1 MIAEITISEVTT
13 IIGVIVGGI
22 VSIIGA
28 LVAAFVAIRSSQREA
43 EKERKKDQEING
55 KKLDVIHE
63 LTNSNLTKV
72 TEDLAALR
80 KLVERNA
87 ESGIVTTP
95 TTTPPA
101 V

>member
-1 MIAEITISEVTT
+1 MIAEITISDVTT
-13 IIGVIVGGI
+13 IITAIVGGI
-22 VSIIGA
+22 VAIIGA

-43 EKERKKDQEING
+43 EKDRKKDQESND

-63 LTNSNLTKV
+63 LTNSNLKKV

-80 KLVERNA
+80 ALVEKNA
-87 ESGIVTTP
+87 ESGVVTKP
-95 TTTPPA
+95 TTAPA

>member
-28 LVAAFVAIRSSQREA
+28 LVAAFVAIRNNQLEA